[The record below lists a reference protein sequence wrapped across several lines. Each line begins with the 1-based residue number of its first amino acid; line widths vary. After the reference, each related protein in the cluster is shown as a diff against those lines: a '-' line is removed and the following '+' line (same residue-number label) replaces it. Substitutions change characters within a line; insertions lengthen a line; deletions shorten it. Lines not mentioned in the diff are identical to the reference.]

1 MKIAQEIIHNV
12 NHETAFA
19 YVTLDYEGRFLR
31 RKRLVTDTGEPFLVE
46 LPETVSLS
54 STDGFLLDDDR
65 VIAIKAKRE
74 KLLKVKHSNLPRIAW
89 HIGNRHTPCQVACDH
104 LLIKEDHVMEGLLNL
119 LGADIETLR
128 APFIPEG
135 GAYGHGRTHSHS
147 HNHSHNHSHQPT
159 TAIDSADDN
168 PKG

>member
-1 MKIAQEIIHNV
+1 
-12 NHETAFA
+12 
-19 YVTLDYEGRFLR
+19 
-31 RKRLVTDTGEPFLVE
+31 
-46 LPETVSLS
+46 
-54 STDGFLLDDDR
+54 
-65 VIAIKAKRE
+65 
-74 KLLKVKHSNLPRIAW
+74 
-89 HIGNRHTPCQVACDH
+89 
-104 LLIKEDHVMEGLLNL
+104 MEGLLNL